1 MAGPGAA
8 IPDPKAQR
16 TSNIPIPGDNGAAD
30 DGYRLEGFA
39 ATLPRRRTWDRRP
52 AVELIEGLGLGGAGN
67 DVVKAVE
74 SAIEQSRPALEAALR
89 NARPALEASLRA
101 AGPALAGIVAAS
113 LPALQE
119 VARAVVPA
127 VGEVMRTAL
136 SSVGEGVPGVSSSA

>member
-8 IPDPKAQR
+8 IPEPKPYR
-16 TSNIPIPGDNGAAD
+16 TSNIPTPGDTGAPD

-39 ATLPRRRTWDRRP
+39 ATLPRRTWDRRP

-74 SAIEQSRPALEAALR
+74 SAIEQSRPAVEAALR

-127 VGEVMRTAL
+127 VGEVVRTAL